1 MQLSIYF
8 LQKVSGADITMKD
21 FITFLCLRRYKNL
34 ACKIVP
40 WKYLMI
46 WRPVLPVFSRAQSA
60 SSVLFI
66 LGTPF
71 RGNWRLA
78 AIAAHKLILVEVDG
92 KCQFVDDRIHLTKY
106 VLDLYPE
113 NYKILLREMNI
124 NIHGLED
131 SVLFRCRF
139 PSKCCGRFTAVP
151 VGILV
156 VFFFFFFVEIELL
169 LKFTWVC
176 KKREKIQGN

>member
-8 LQKVSGADITMKD
+8 LHKVSGADITMKD
-21 FITFLCLRRYKNL
+21 FSTFLCMRRYKNW
-34 ACKIVP
+34 AHKIVP
-40 WKYLMI
+40 WKYLII
-46 WRPVLPVFSRAQSA
+46 WRPVLPVFSRAQRA

-71 RGNWRLA
+71 RGNWRS
-78 AIAAHKLILVEVDG
+78 AAHNLILVEVDG
-92 KCQFVDDRIHLTKY
+92 KCQFVGDRIHLTKY

-113 NYKILLREMNI
+113 NDKILMKEMNTNSWI
-124 NIHGLED
+124 
-131 SVLFRCRF
+131 
-139 PSKCCGRFTAVP
+139 GRFGTIRMSVP
-151 VGILV
+151 LKMLWRIHRSAIWNTCSFFC
-156 VFFFFFFVEIELL
+156 FFFFWEIELL

>member
-1 MQLSIYF
+1 MVSIYVILVKREYMQLSIYF

-21 FITFLCLRRYKNL
+21 FSTLLCVRRYKNW
-34 ACKIVP
+34 AHKVVP
-40 WKYLMI
+40 WKYLII

-71 RGNWRLA
+71 GGNWRSA
-78 AIAAHKLILVEVDG
+78 ATAAHNLILIEVDG
-92 KCQFVDDRIHLTKY
+92 KCQFVGDRIHLTKY

-113 NYKILLREMNI
+113 NYKILLKEMNT

-131 SVLFRCRF
+131 VSS
-139 PSKCCGRFTAVP
+139 PQNAVADS
-151 VGILV
+151 LQCQL
-156 VFFFFFFVEIELL
+156 EYL
-169 LKFTWVC
+169 
-176 KKREKIQGN
+176 